1 MLLTARHLGEPVDHY
16 EFAQHPVQQ
25 RIRQT
30 FEEVVGISLEG
41 LIPGIDGCSVPNW
54 RLPLDRLAT
63 AFARLVCGEG
73 LGEARHQAVDR
84 VLSACW
90 AEPELVAGRGRFDT
104 EILTRFPSD
113 VFIKA
118 GAEGVYC
125 GGIRSRGIVFA
136 VKIEDGAKRAAE
148 TAVRAILAHF
158 FPEAG
163 DLRQPVV
170 LHNAAGIAV
179 GDVRPG
185 PSLKTVLHGISS

>member
-41 LIPGIDGCSVPNW
+41 SIPGIDGCSVPNW

-125 GGIRSRGIVFA
+125 GGIRSRGIGFA
-136 VKIEDGAKRAAE
+136 VKIEDGAKRAAV

-158 FPEAG
+158 VPEAG

-185 PSLKTVLHGISS
+185 ASLKTVLHGISS